1 MCGRRRLGKNF
12 LTCCSIGR
20 VRSCVRPVCA
30 AVKPLAIMLCAGRV
44 PIRSSHSRCADPS
57 GFSRSP
63 DRPCLHYVV
72 MSSPIPLKLQ
82 TPSSLPS
89 LTSFNRSGFD
99 ANQSIALRCRR
110 VGAVHCIRSGHHP
123 FTQQCPLYPR
133 KRHSIDGRACLLG
146 PLSRMKW
153 RLQSQKARH
162 NCDTRPES
170 KISYNRGMN
179 ENLSRELFAWLTQAG
194 LAGTP
199 ESDIFSVFCDRC
211 VAAGIPLGRAHVAID
226 TLHPVHEGSL
236 FRWGYPNEPLV
247 YEYGRTSLEGLDASG
262 AASLDAQATD
272 VWRRGPFYNMLQTG
286 ASLLRRRLNA
296 DTKDEFSMLAD
307 WLAAGM
313 TDYVA
318 ITTRFAAE
326 GVIGEMDAVYS
337 SWGTKA
343 PEGFNDSQ
351 IATLEHLVPHLAL
364 AIKSVSLARMTRTL
378 METYLGRDAG
388 QRVLS
393 GRIVRG
399 LADRIDAVVWFS
411 DLRGFTRITDTT
423 PEQMIPLLNDYSDV
437 IVSAIHEHGGDVLKL
452 IGDGTLAIFT
462 AENRTHA
469 CDAALSAAIAAP
481 RVLPN

>member
-1 MCGRRRLGKNF
+1 
-12 LTCCSIGR
+12 
-20 VRSCVRPVCA
+20 
-30 AVKPLAIMLCAGRV
+30 
-44 PIRSSHSRCADPS
+44 
-57 GFSRSP
+57 
-63 DRPCLHYVV
+63 
-72 MSSPIPLKLQ
+72 
-82 TPSSLPS
+82 
-89 LTSFNRSGFD
+89 
-99 ANQSIALRCRR
+99 
-110 VGAVHCIRSGHHP
+110 
-123 FTQQCPLYPR
+123 
-133 KRHSIDGRACLLG
+133 
-146 PLSRMKW
+146 
-153 RLQSQKARH
+153 
-162 NCDTRPES
+162 
-170 KISYNRGMN
+170 
-179 ENLSRELFAWLTQAG
+179 
-194 LAGTP
+194 
-199 ESDIFSVFCDRC
+199 
-211 VAAGIPLGRAHVAID
+211 
-226 TLHPVHEGSL
+226 
-236 FRWGYPNEPLV
+236 
-247 YEYGRTSLEGLDASG
+247 
-262 AASLDAQATD
+262 
-272 VWRRGPFYNMLQTG
+272 MLQTG

-399 LADRIDAVVWFS
+399 LAERIDAVVWFS
-411 DLRGFTRITDTT
+411 DLRGFTHITDTT

-462 AENRTHA
+462 AESRTHA
-469 CDAALSAAIAAP
+469 CNAALAAAIAAREGVAELKKRRSAVGKP
-481 RVLPN
+481 VTDTYLGLHVGKVFYGNVGSRDRLDFTVLGPAVNEASRIAAMCRSVDQPVLMSAAFANVGDIKRRLVSVGRYALRGVAHPQELFTLDPDA